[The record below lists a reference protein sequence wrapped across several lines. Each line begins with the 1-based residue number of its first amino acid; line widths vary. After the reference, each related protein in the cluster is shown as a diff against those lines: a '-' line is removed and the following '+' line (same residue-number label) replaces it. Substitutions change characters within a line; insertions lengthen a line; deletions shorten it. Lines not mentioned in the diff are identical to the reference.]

1 MQTKK
6 YTSYA
11 QIEKDL
17 EILKLEKEIYYQK
30 MSYSVHETKE
40 IFTPVSLV
48 AGIISSSNA
57 LFTGTYGT
65 IFKIVTPFFMT
76 KVVPLVKKWISKK
89 RGD

>member
-30 MSYSVHETKE
+30 MSYSVHKTKE
-40 IFTPVSLV
+40 IFTPISLV
-48 AGIISSSNA
+48 TGAISSSNL

-65 IFKIVTPFFMT
+65 IFKIASPFFMN
-76 KVVPLVKKWISKK
+76 KVVPLFKKWISKK
-89 RGD
+89 RGN